1 MKVHRLWIGQHRVL
15 NGLELTFSPSGK
27 SMAEP
32 ETGHNLDLLVG
43 VNGTG
48 KSTVL
53 RALADV
59 FRQIEQGTSD
69 DDFRFSVTYERSPG
83 DLVTVENVL
92 ENREPLSS
100 GFRVQIAGKD
110 FQFESSAQHLSPARY
125 VTYTTGG
132 DAGWERTAG
141 KTAGSVARR
150 AWDETV
156 QDAYWRRER
165 PGAPNTRE
173 AEDAAPSSSHLHI
186 RPQDLPLVT
195 LCGLVEHASR
205 TSAGNAPRGVL
216 GAVLAELG
224 VRRMSA
230 FALRLR
236 PEPGA
241 ASREEREE
249 LTALQKAADRVRV
262 QGASLAFIF
271 DGRGNPEELRE
282 RLVDALD
289 AESMLGLF
297 QRLVRFARPRGEYR
311 PLLQQVEI
319 FFEKEFATAETVP
332 DLHTYEWLSDGERT
346 FLGRMCMLSL
356 FGAANALILLDEPEV
371 HFNDYWKRKLVSMLD
386 DSLRGHHSHA
396 ILTTH
401 SSIVL
406 TDVRR
411 EQILVLDRGAD
422 RYTRRALTPDFSTLT
437 ADPSDVL
444 MQIFGAEQASGDKGV
459 REVRELLE
467 PFEGTP
473 LSERLSTRDNEALR
487 QRLTRARDELAP
499 GYWRFRVLD
508 ALAQLPADATQA

>member
-1 MKVHRLWIGQHRVL
+1 MKVHRLWIGEHRVL
-15 NGLELTFSPSGK
+15 NGLELKLSPSRP

-32 ETGHNLDLLVG
+32 DTGHNLDLLVG

-59 FRQIEQGTSD
+59 FRQIEQGSSD
-69 DDFRFSVTYERSPG
+69 DDFRFSITYERSPE
-83 DLVTVENVL
+83 DLVTVENVG
-92 ENREPLSS
+92 ENRQPLLF
-100 GFRVQIAGKD
+100 GFRVRIGDED
-110 FQFESSAQHLSPARY
+110 FRLQSSAQHLAPARY

-132 DAGWERTAG
+132 DAGWERTTG
-141 KTAGSVARR
+141 KTPGSVAGK
-150 AWDETV
+150 AWDEAV
-156 QDAYWRRER
+156 RDAYWRRER
-165 PGAPNTRE
+165 PGAPDTRE
-173 AEDAAPSSSHLHI
+173 AEDAASSPHLHV

-195 LCGLVEHASR
+195 LCGLVEHAAR
-205 TSAGNAPRGVL
+205 TAAGNAPRGVL

-224 VRRMSA
+224 IRRMSA
-230 FALRLR
+230 FALRFR

-241 ASREEREE
+241 ASREELEGMA
-249 LTALQKAADRVRV
+249 ALQKAADRVRV
-262 QGASLAFIF
+262 QGAWLAFIY
-271 DGRGNPEELRE
+271 DGRADPENIRG
-282 RLVDALD
+282 RLVDALG
-289 AESMLGLF
+289 AENMLGLF
-297 QRLVRFARPRGEYR
+297 QQLVRFARPRGEYR

-319 FFEKEFATAETVP
+319 FFEKEAATAGTAP

-422 RYTRRALTPDFSTLT
+422 GYTRRALTPDFSTLT

-444 MQIFGAEQASGDKGV
+444 VQIFGAEQASGDKGV

-467 PFEGTP
+467 PFEGHP
-473 LSERLSTRDNEALR
+473 LSERLNTTENEALR
-487 QRLTRARDELAP
+487 ERLKRALDELAP

-508 ALAQLPADATQA
+508 ALAQLPADAP